1 MNTIVQHIADF
12 LKEYAP
18 FDQLTFQEL
27 SDIATS
33 IRVVNLEK
41 TKRYS
46 NLTMYC
52 MIALCCSIRV
62 IHLSVIADA
71 EENQINVMKVPFWF
85 ASFSQ
90 KTIIE

>member
-41 TKRYS
+41 Q
-46 NLTMYC
+46 N
-52 MIALCCSIRV
+52 V
-62 IHLSVIADA
+62 IQFNDVLHD
-71 EENQINVMKVPFWF
+71 
-85 ASFSQ
+85 SFML
-90 KTIIE
+90 

>member
-12 LKEYAP
+12 FEIIT

-41 TKRYS
+41 NKTLF

-52 MIALCCSIRV
+52 MIAFML
-62 IHLSVIADA
+62 
-71 EENQINVMKVPFWF
+71 
-85 ASFSQ
+85 
-90 KTIIE
+90 

>member
-1 MNTIVQHIADF
+1 MYNTLLI

-33 IRVVNLEK
+33 IRVVNLKK

-52 MIALCCSIRV
+52 MIAFML
-62 IHLSVIADA
+62 
-71 EENQINVMKVPFWF
+71 
-85 ASFSQ
+85 
-90 KTIIE
+90 

>member
-1 MNTIVQHIADF
+1 LLI

-41 TKRYS
+41 Q
-46 NLTMYC
+46 N
-52 MIALCCSIRV
+52 V
-62 IHLSVIADA
+62 IPNDVLHD
-71 EENQINVMKVPFWF
+71 
-85 ASFSQ
+85 SFML
-90 KTIIE
+90 

>member
-1 MNTIVQHIADF
+1 MNTILQHIADF

-46 NLTMYC
+46 
-52 MIALCCSIRV
+52 I
-62 IHLSVIADA
+62 
-71 EENQINVMKVPFWF
+71 
-85 ASFSQ
+85 
-90 KTIIE
+90 

>member
-27 SDIATS
+27 SDITS

-46 NLTMYC
+46 
-52 MIALCCSIRV
+52 I
-62 IHLSVIADA
+62 
-71 EENQINVMKVPFWF
+71 
-85 ASFSQ
+85 
-90 KTIIE
+90 

>member
-1 MNTIVQHIADF
+1 LLIF

-46 NLTMYC
+46 IDVL
-52 MIALCCSIRV
+52 
-62 IHLSVIADA
+62 HD
-71 EENQINVMKVPFWF
+71 
-85 ASFSQ
+85 SF
-90 KTIIE
+90 IL

>member
-1 MNTIVQHIADF
+1 MTIVQHIADF

-33 IRVVNLEK
+33 TRSKPGK

-46 NLTMYC
+46 
-52 MIALCCSIRV
+52 I
-62 IHLSVIADA
+62 
-71 EENQINVMKVPFWF
+71 
-85 ASFSQ
+85 
-90 KTIIE
+90 